1 MKNLTFQTKCLQSV
15 TGLCLVL
22 LMVMGLGGPWRLFG
36 GQWEGFASLP
46 VRAEEKAQ
54 EGAEEGAQGGNVE
67 KAQGGA
73 EEGAQEGAE
82 EKAQGGAEEKAEP
95 VSPAPLGDPASPAN
109 PANPGTPANPATPAT
124 PANPVN
130 PPAPTKT
137 VTKTILAYDLH
148 NRRPVFDRLFKVEM
162 DKAWDAASPAANAFF
177 THSDLPESYLYAG
190 FATADAQFL
199 TLPSAVLE
207 QVAASLYAK
216 LLADPYKADIVVLVV
231 PKTIP
236 IEVRHIF
243 PEGDRSPL
251 FEEVNVP
258 YQVWASLEN
267 SSEFM
272 NLPQIFQSRI
282 QRINEQG
289 YVFREIRYFDG
300 FRPITGLLE
309 SYDWFNN
316 PLGGDRRE
324 TCHAEILYDR
334 ALASKEAET
343 KPSPSEKKVDAAS
356 ASNLL
361 PAQSPK
367 AALSADPAKS
377 SQLAQVPQGS
387 SKTPV
392 TAASQTPG
400 LAQANAL
407 LPVTGESSSL
417 WLFLSS
423 ATLLAFGIFFFK
435 KN

>member
-1 MKNLTFQTKCLQSV
+1 
-15 TGLCLVL
+15 
-22 LMVMGLGGPWRLFG
+22 MVMGLGGPWRLFG
-36 GQWEGFASLP
+36 GESEGFAGMS
-46 VRAEEKAQ
+46 VMAE
-54 EGAEEGAQGGNVE
+54 EGAEEGA
-67 KAQGGA
+67 
-73 EEGAQEGAE
+73 
-82 EKAQGGAEEKAEP
+82 EP
-95 VSPAPLGDPASPAN
+95 VRPAN
-109 PANPGTPANPATPAT
+109 AGQQAPAVPGQPTPVQAD
-124 PANPVN
+124 
-130 PPAPTKT
+130 PPAPAKP

-162 DKAWDAASPAANAFF
+162 DKGWDAASPAAKAFF
-177 THSDLPESYLYAG
+177 SHSDLTESYLYAG

-207 QVAASLYAK
+207 QVAKSLYAK

-289 YVFREIRYFDG
+289 YLFREIRYSDG

-316 PLGGDRRE
+316 SLGGDRRG

-361 PAQSPK
+361 PAHSPQ

-377 SQLAQVPQGS
+377 SQQAQVPQGS
-387 SKTPV
+387 SKFPV

-400 LAQANAL
+400 LAQANGL

>member
-1 MKNLTFQTKCLQSV
+1 MKNLTFQTKRLQSV

-22 LMVMGLGGPWRLFG
+22 LMVMGLGGPWRLLGGRWDGFG
-36 GQWEGFASLP
+36 GLP

-54 EGAEEGAQGGNVE
+54 EGS
-67 KAQGGA
+67 

-82 EKAQGGAEEKAEP
+82 P
-95 VSPAPLGDPASPAN
+95 VRPAN
-109 PANPGTPANPATPAT
+109 AGQQAPAVPGQPTPVQA
-124 PANPVN
+124 N
-130 PPAPTKT
+130 PPAPAKP

-162 DKAWDAASPAANAFF
+162 DKGWDAANPAANAFF
-177 THSDLPESYLYAG
+177 THSDLPKSYLYAG

-199 TLPSAVLE
+199 TLPSAILE

-251 FEEVNVP
+251 FEEVSMP

-289 YVFREIRYFDG
+289 YMFREIRYFDG

-316 PLGGDRRE
+316 PLGGDRRG

-334 ALASKEAET
+334 ALVSKEAET
-343 KPSPSEKKVDAAS
+343 KASPSEKKVDAAS

-361 PAQSPK
+361 PAQSPQ

-387 SKTPV
+387 SKAPV
-392 TAASQTPG
+392 TAASQTSG
-400 LAQANAL
+400 LAQANGL

-417 WLFLSS
+417 WLFLTS

>member
-1 MKNLTFQTKCLQSV
+1 MKNLTFQTKHLQSV

-54 EGAEEGAQGGNVE
+54 EGAEEGAQE
-67 KAQGGA
+67 GA
-73 EEGAQEGAE
+73 EEGA
-82 EKAQGGAEEKAEP
+82 EP
-95 VSPAPLGDPASPAN
+95 VTPAPLGDPANPANPATPVTPANPAN

-124 PANPVN
+124 PANPVT
-130 PPAPTKT
+130 PPAPTKP

-162 DKAWDAASPAANAFF
+162 DNAWDAASPAANAFF
-177 THSDLPESYLYAG
+177 THSDLPDSYLYAG

-289 YVFREIRYFDG
+289 YLFREIRYFDG

-316 PLGGDRRE
+316 PLGGDRRG
-324 TCHAEILYDR
+324 TYHAEILYDR
-334 ALASKEAET
+334 AASTTNAT
-343 KPSPSEKKVDAAS
+343 QSTCAPEKKVDAAS

-361 PAQSPK
+361 PAQSPQ

-400 LAQANAL
+400 LAQANGL

>member
-54 EGAEEGAQGGNVE
+54 EGAEEGAQG
-67 KAQGGA
+67 A
-73 EEGAQEGAE
+73 
-82 EKAQGGAEEKAEP
+82 AEEKAEP
-95 VSPAPLGDPASPAN
+95 VSPANVGQQAPAV
-109 PANPGTPANPATPAT
+109 PGQPTPVQAT
-124 PANPVN
+124 
-130 PPAPTKT
+130 PPAPTKP

-162 DKAWDAASPAANAFF
+162 DKAWDAASPAAKAFF
-177 THSDLPESYLYAG
+177 THSDLPESFLYAG
-190 FATADAQFL
+190 FATPDAQFL

-251 FEEVNVP
+251 FEEVSVP

-289 YVFREIRYFDG
+289 YMFREIQYFDG

-316 PLGGDRRE
+316 PLGGDRRG

-334 ALASKEAET
+334 ALASKEAGT
-343 KPSPSEKKVDAAS
+343 KPAPSEKKVDAAS

-361 PAQSPK
+361 PAQSPQ

-377 SQLAQVPQGS
+377 SQLAQVAQGS
-387 SKTPV
+387 SNASV

-400 LAQANAL
+400 LTQANGL